1 MRGNQ
6 QENTIWQRNLT
17 NTVIIIVQRSVLVC
31 VCGHFQQ
38 HFSLAYKTKKVWTND
53 VIEELIEMVEAR
65 SVIYDIY
72 GYW

>member
-38 HFSLAYKTKKVWTND
+38 HFSYIKSVLLVEENVGKKLDTVYVT
-53 VIEELIEMVEAR
+53 
-65 SVIYDIY
+65 SY
-72 GYW
+72 